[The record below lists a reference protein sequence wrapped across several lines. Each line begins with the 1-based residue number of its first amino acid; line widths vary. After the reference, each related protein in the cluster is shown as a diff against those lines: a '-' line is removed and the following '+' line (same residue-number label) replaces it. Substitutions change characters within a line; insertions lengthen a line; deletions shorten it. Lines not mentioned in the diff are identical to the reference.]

1 MSVVH
6 RAESL
11 VKRIDKGMAESE
23 VLIRA
28 VEEEDRVVLVNF
40 VACHFTSVVLSFG
53 GGLTEACENN

>member
-1 MSVVH
+1 
-6 RAESL
+6 
-11 VKRIDKGMAESE
+11 MAESE

-53 GGLTEACENN
+53 DSLAEACEND